1 MGVMRAKAALRG
13 ELGYLSFFSLAFG
26 SIVGSGWVVLLGA
39 WLTSAGPAGALL
51 GFAAGGIVMMAIG
64 SCYSRLMDRIPE
76 TGGEFIYALKV
87 FGPWIGFATGWFSIL
102 YLVSVTVFE
111 ALALPWLVKM
121 LLPALPGYV
130 LYSVLGEPID
140 STSVLIAVTA
150 TIAIAALNYR
160 GAQAAAAVQNWLTF
174 SFLVIATAL
183 LLAALLYGHA
193 VNFEPLWSRSE
204 DTQWW
209 RGAAWIFASC
219 AFLLN
224 GFQAIPMAI
233 EERGGK
239 TSLRGVAA
247 TIVVSIGVACA
258 FYCFVIIAASASVP
272 WQQLAKSDLAMVMVT
287 ATLPWGDALTALLLI
302 VTIFSLLKT
311 WNAVLLS
318 AARMLFAMSRAGFF
332 PARYCAVHSRYGSPA
347 TAVIV
352 VGALNLCGIFF
363 GKGAITPL
371 VNMCAMMLTFSF
383 IMCVAALL
391 KTWRAQARTQP
402 APSVLSKVV
411 LAIALVG
418 ACIMSLTAVATPLL
432 ERRFALEWVLICGW
446 SLLGLGVFLHSARAG
461 HAQQVLAAEDIPSG

>member
-1 MGVMRAKAALRG
+1 MGVSDAKTSLRG
-13 ELGYLSFFSLAFG
+13 NLGYVSFFSLAFG
-26 SIVGSGWVVLLGA
+26 SIVGSAWVVLLGA
-39 WLTSAGPAGALL
+39 WLTSAGPAGALV

-64 SCYSRLMDRIPE
+64 FCYSRLMDRIPE

-87 FGPWIGFATGWFSIL
+87 FGPGVGFAIGWFSIL

-121 LLPALPGYV
+121 LFPALQGHV

-140 STSVLIAVTA
+140 STSVFIAVTV
-150 TIAIAALNYR
+150 TVLIAALNYR
-160 GAQAAAAVQNWLTF
+160 GAQAVAAVQNVLTF
-174 SFLVIATAL
+174 SFLAIAIAL
-183 LLAALLYGHA
+183 LLAALLHGQA
-193 VNFEPLWSRSE
+193 VNFEPLWSRSA

-239 TSLRGVAA
+239 ASLRGVAA

-258 FYCFVIIAASASVP
+258 FYGFVIIAASASTP
-272 WQQLAKSDLAMVMVT
+272 WMQLATSDLAMARVT
-287 ATLPWGDALTALLLI
+287 MTLPWGDALTAVLLV

-311 WNAVLLS
+311 WNAILLS

-332 PARYCAVHSRYGSPA
+332 PPRFCAVHPRLGSPA
-347 TAVIV
+347 KAVLV
-352 VGALNLCGIFF
+352 VGALNLSGIFI
-363 GKGAITPL
+363 GKGAIMPI

-383 IMCVAALL
+383 IMCGAALL
-391 KTWRAQARTQP
+391 KTWRTHTPGQP
-402 APSVLSKVV
+402 APGAASKAI
-411 LAIALVG
+411 LAVALVG
-418 ACIMSLTAVATPLL
+418 ACIMSLTALATPLL
-432 ERRFALEWVLICGW
+432 EHRFPLEWVLICGW
-446 SLLGLGVFLHSARAG
+446 SLIGLVVFLRNARSTRVQRTLTPGDVREA
-461 HAQQVLAAEDIPSG
+461 